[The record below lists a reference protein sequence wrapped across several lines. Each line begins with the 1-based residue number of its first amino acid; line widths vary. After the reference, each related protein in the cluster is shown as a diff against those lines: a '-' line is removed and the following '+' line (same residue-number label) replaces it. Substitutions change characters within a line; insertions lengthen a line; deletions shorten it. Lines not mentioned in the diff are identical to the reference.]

1 MQQRASF
8 IRLMIMEQKECTI
21 HKFILARLIG
31 LILVAF
37 LVSKPL
43 NGQQIFDDKDSNV
56 SFGLQVSA
64 LFPNNLLNIRSAVIV
79 DGDFLYGVEPVT
91 GFSYGAVVNFRL
103 TNKLYLLSGI
113 NLLRRDYVAYETE
126 NGVRNDV
133 RFRTTT
139 FEIPFMA
146 SYYVRLSES
155 LLLNV
160 AGGMPIHFLP
170 SDLFV
175 RNQND
180 LEALSLKLGYLKP
193 VFSTNVGMEYRIP
206 YSGAV
211 YLGVVYTVAP
221 WPLFVTRIGRRG
233 VPFESG
239 RFIEHVG
246 DFFGVVARY
255 YLP

>member
-1 MQQRASF
+1 MK
-8 IRLMIMEQKECTI
+8 LKELSI
-21 HKFILARLIG
+21 PKLLQG
-31 LILVAF
+31 KLVIICLF
-37 LVSKPL
+37 SLFVL
-43 NGQQIFDDKDSNV
+43 NSSRGQQIFDDKDSNV
-56 SFGLQVSA
+56 SFGLQASV
-64 LFPNNLLNIRSAVIV
+64 LFPNNLLNIRSAVIQ
-79 DGDFLYGVEPVT
+79 DENFIYGVEPVT

-113 NLLRRDYVAYETE
+113 NLLRRDYVAYESE

-211 YLGVVYTVAP
+211 YLGIVYTVAP
-221 WPLFVTRIGRRG
+221 FPLFVTRIGRRG